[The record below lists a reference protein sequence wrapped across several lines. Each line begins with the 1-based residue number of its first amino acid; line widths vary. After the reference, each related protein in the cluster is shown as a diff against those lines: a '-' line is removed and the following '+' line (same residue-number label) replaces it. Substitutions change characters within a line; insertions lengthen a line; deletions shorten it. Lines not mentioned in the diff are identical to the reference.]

1 MEKISQ
7 KITNRGA
14 WVGEQIK
21 NNDEWVCH
29 LSRDAV
35 SDIENALEYAKSNN
49 VQIPFAKSDFPI
61 SIAATEINNSVEE
74 VLKGRGYTLIRGI
87 EIERYNQLECEMIY
101 WGIGTHIG
109 EPVSQNRKGH
119 TLGHVRDQGL
129 STDDPDVRLYQTAS
143 RMDFH
148 ADFLPVDLLG
158 LFCLKKA
165 QKGGLSHVVSSLTL
179 HNIMLEE
186 RPDLLEVAYKHFYID
201 WRGEEGP
208 GELPYISVPMF
219 SVEKGILSS
228 RIPSRI
234 YVHSCERFGPEFKI
248 TQKQSEVLDFVQDT
262 ANRPELRLSMTFE
275 EGDIQLLN
283 NHTTMHARDAY
294 TDHSE
299 LDNKR
304 HLLRMWLSL
313 GDGFRRPLA
322 SSLDHLYSVVENGGI
337 PKTSSSLDSP

>member
-14 WVGEQIK
+14 WVGEEIK
-21 NNDEWVCH
+21 SNDEWICH
-29 LSRDAV
+29 LSRDAI
-35 SDIENALEYAKSNN
+35 SDIENALEYATSNN
-49 VQIPFAKSDFPI
+49 IQIPFGKSDFPI

-87 EIERYNQLECEMIY
+87 EIERYSQHECEMIY

-129 STDDPDVRLYQTAS
+129 SADNPKVRLYQTAS
-143 RMDFH
+143 QMDFH
-148 ADFLPVDLLG
+148 VDFLPVDLLG

-165 QKGGLSHVVSSLTL
+165 QKGGLSHVVSSLTI

-219 SVEKGILSS
+219 SVEKGKLTS
-228 RIPSRI
+228 RFPNRI

-248 TQKQSEVLDFVQDT
+248 TQKQSEALDFVQDI
-262 ANRPELRLSMTFE
+262 ANRPELRLSMSFE

-283 NHTTMHARDAY
+283 NHTTMHARHAY
-294 TDHSE
+294 IDHSE

-313 GDGFRRPLA
+313 GDGYRRPLA
-322 SSLDHLYSVVENGGI
+322 ASLDHLYSVVENGGI
-337 PKTSSSLDSP
+337 PNTSSSLDSP

>member
-1 MEKISQ
+1 
-7 KITNRGA
+7 
-14 WVGEQIK
+14 
-21 NNDEWVCH
+21 
-29 LSRDAV
+29 
-35 SDIENALEYAKSNN
+35 
-49 VQIPFAKSDFPI
+49 
-61 SIAATEINNSVEE
+61 
-74 VLKGRGYTLIRGI
+74 
-87 EIERYNQLECEMIY
+87 MIY

-129 STDDPDVRLYQTAS
+129 STDDPDVRLYHTAS
-143 RMDFH
+143 RLDFH

-219 SVEKGILSS
+219 SVEKGKLTS
-228 RIPSRI
+228 RFPNRI

-248 TQKQSEVLDFVQDT
+248 TQKQSEALNFVQDI
-262 ANRPELRLSMTFE
+262 ANRPELRLSMSFE

-294 TDHSE
+294 IDHSE

-322 SSLDHLYSVVENGGI
+322 PSLDHLYSVVENGGI
-337 PKTSSSLDSP
+337 PNTSSSLDSP